1 MNTTPVVDEHET
13 DDFQVVTHTLD
24 GVSLIRLI
32 GDVDLSVAARLRTTF
47 ETALAAHPSIIVD
60 LSQVG
65 AVDSVGLGVL
75 VTARQTARR
84 QSGDVLLAAAPAF
97 FTAVLHAARLGA
109 VFTTFAT
116 VPQAMT
122 AALAGTTSLH
132 HHPGA

>member
-1 MNTTPVVDEHET
+1 MNATPVADEHET

-24 GVSLIRLI
+24 GVSLVRLI

-47 ETALAAHPSIIVD
+47 ETALAAHPWVIVD
-60 LSQVG
+60 LTRAG
-65 AVDSVGLGVL
+65 AVDSIGLGVL
-75 VTARQTARR
+75 VAAAQVARR
-84 QSGDVLLAAAPAF
+84 RSGDVLLAGAPPF

-122 AALAGTTSLH
+122 AALAGTSAPH
-132 HHPGA
+132 